1 MRGEAQAGG
10 VVVASQWWRRP
21 YWWPALV
28 LAVLLVA
35 GLIFLAATPG
45 SARGPA
51 PIFAPDAR
59 PHAIPESDRSPPLI
73 DLNRASRAELETLP
87 GIGAQR
93 AAAIIDARDAAPFT
107 SLADLVDR
115 DILSRGTAEGL
126 LGLAR
131 AHPAE
136 AQAAAAP
143 LAETEP

>member
-1 MRGEAQAGG
+1 M
-10 VVVASQWWRRP
+10 ASQWWRRP

-28 LAVLLVA
+28 LALLLLS

-51 PIFAPDAR
+51 LIFAPDAR
-59 PHAIPESDRSPPLI
+59 PHAIPESDRPPPAI

-87 GIGAQR
+87 GIGALR
-93 AAAIIDARDAAPFT
+93 AAAIIDARNATPFS

-115 DILSRGTAEGL
+115 GILPRHTAEGL

-131 AHPAE
+131 ADA
-136 AQAAAAP
+136 
-143 LAETEP
+143 AETTP